1 MAILFFQLLRPKILV
16 SVLTPYFLL
25 YSTSNLERMYLK
37 THLASDQFLH
47 PPPPPRISLTGSQ
60 AFLLLPLL
68 PYGQFVGW
76 QPSNP
81 STTSGGP
88 CHPSPNPASG
98 FPPHPLQSIGPS
110 GAVPSAAAA
119 WTPRAPLRPL
129 PALRMLW
136 SRLLQTA
143 LITVTDLLHRESTPR
158 SGDFSLFKVLTA
170 HCRDSLLFFNC
181 LLSLEC
187 KMHVGKIFCFVHCCA
202 PMHVRHCPSVLTVH

>member
-1 MAILFFQLLRPKILV
+1 M
-16 SVLTPYFLL
+16 TPYFLL
-25 YSTSNLERMYLK
+25 YSTSNLEGMYLK

-47 PPPPPRISLTGSQ
+47 PPPTPRRISLTGSSQ

-68 PYGQFVGW
+68 PYGQFLGR

-88 CHPSPNPASG
+88 CHPSPNPANG

-129 PALRMLW
+129 PALRRLW

-143 LITVTDLLHRESTPR
+143 LTTVTDLLHRESTAR
-158 SGDFSLFKVLTA
+158 SCDFSLFKVLIA
-170 HCRDSLLFFNC
+170 NCRNILLFFNC

-187 KMHVGKIFCFVHCCA
+187 KMHVGKIFWFVHCCA
-202 PMHVRHCPSVLTVH
+202 PMHVRYCPSVLTVH